1 MALSLGVASP
11 LKMQFVV
18 PPHNNSLQA
27 DGPDGP
33 SPELNRYASQS
44 RAARMASEKLKIDI
58 ENAEMGNRA
67 LASVLLLYYHL
78 LREGGI
84 TNDQTVYVN
93 SEDFDPFKY
102 VGAEVSIEL
111 SDIDQKLLQEGAVV
125 LLLCDLNDLIGE
137 YESDYLKQPHV
148 KRILAALSDGCEA
161 VVPEI
166 IDIKK
171 LVTSGESQLNYQDL
185 SLCLKKVYERYVV
198 GRFRSFLA
206 SEA

>member
-1 MALSLGVASP
+1 
-11 LKMQFVV
+11 
-18 PPHNNSLQA
+18 
-27 DGPDGP
+27 
-33 SPELNRYASQS
+33 
-44 RAARMASEKLKIDI
+44 MASEKLKIDI
-58 ENAEMGNRA
+58 ENAAMGNRA

-166 IDIKK
+166 AYFSDRGRPFQIDHGRCFNRSWTLAWGVRATGSMVAQSSMISMKRPA
-171 LVTSGESQLNYQDL
+171 L
-185 SLCLKKVYERYVV
+185 ST
-198 GRFRSFLA
+198 LA
-206 SEA
+206 L